1 MTQFLVKSLTISSI
15 GGISGAILGILG
27 YNPYIAWPVVI
38 ISILFSILMGVIF
51 GVTPAKKAAKLKP
64 IVALKSE

>member
-27 YNPYIAWPVVI
+27 DNPYIAWPVVI
-38 ISILFSILMGVIF
+38 ISILFSILMRVIF
-51 GVTPAKKAAKLKP
+51 GVTPAKKVAKLKT
-64 IVALKSE
+64 IVVLKS